1 MPDTPQFRFSGHE
14 SFHCRYA
21 WLPKAFRTIGEDPD
35 VFSNEEAAMVKLG
48 VGKNMVRS
56 IRFWMQ
62 VTGVVEPRHDGGY
75 QRSAFGTLLLKRGG
89 ADPYLEDRRTLWLI
103 HWQMATQVSEPLFAW
118 DYLLNGWLGSTF
130 SRAEVLE
137 GFRIQ
142 TAKLGRKLSPVTLA
156 QHFDIF
162 LHTYLPTQGKK
173 SEVQEDTLDCPL
185 VELELID
192 RAGERSL
199 AASENRE
206 PLYAFSRDRKED
218 ISGRLFAFCLQDF
231 WNKCLAHEAT
241 LQLTHVAN
249 GRFSPGR
256 IFQLSEWDIRE
267 RLEHL
272 EEDSDGAFQFEQSAL
287 FQRITRVKEMAPS
300 AMLSSI
306 YQNEV
311 THA

>member
-1 MPDTPQFRFSGHE
+1 MLDAPKYRFSGHE
-14 SFHCRYA
+14 SFTCRYT
-21 WLPKAFRTIGEDPD
+21 WLPKAFRTIGDDPD
-35 VFSNEEAAMVKLG
+35 VFSNEEDAMVKLG

-62 VTGVVEPRHDGGY
+62 VSGVAQTRQHGGY
-75 QRSAFGTLLLKRGG
+75 ERSEFGKVLLKRGG

-130 SRAEVLE
+130 SRTEVLE

-142 TAKLGRKLSPVTLA
+142 SAKLGRKLSPVTLA
-156 QHFDIF
+156 QHFDTF
-162 LHTYLPTQGKK
+162 LHTYVPTQGKK
-173 SEVQEDTLDCPL
+173 SDVQEDTLDCPL
-185 VELELID
+185 VELELIH

-199 AASENRE
+199 ETSDSRE
-206 PLYAFSRDRKED
+206 TLYAFNRDKKEG

-231 WNKCLAHEAT
+231 WNKRLAHEAT
-241 LQLTHVAN
+241 LQLSDVAN
-249 GRFSPGR
+249 GRYSPGR

-272 EEDSDGAFQFEQSAL
+272 EEDSDRAFRFEETAL
-287 FQRITRVKEMAPS
+287 FQRITRMKRLDSSEL
-300 AMLSSI
+300 LSSI
-306 YQNEV
+306 YESEV
-311 THA
+311 IRA